1 MNSKI
6 AVAIRLAVIL
16 VATAILMLPITT
28 TILAYAVEEI
38 AADITQGSSA
48 KTTDAYSPNPIDA
61 RVGDT
66 ITWTNRDSTPHTVT
80 SGVNGQPDGSFDS
93 SPNFNPLMAPG
104 QTFSHTF
111 TEA

>member
-1 MNSKI
+1 MMNSKI
-6 AVAIRLAVIL
+6 AVAIALA
-16 VATAILMLPITT
+16 AILSAAMVVPT
-28 TILAYAVEEI
+28 TISTIVPAYAAEI
-38 AADITQGSSA
+38 AADVTQGSSA

-93 SPNFNPLMAPG
+93 SPNFN
-104 QTFSHTF
+104 H
-111 TEA
+111 